1 MILINIV
8 VTVAYMFFSK
18 YTIQTQS
25 FNSNYNSNYNSNK
38 KMCLHDNL
46 NNLNNYKDSNGLK
59 LYSAKETTTTAI
71 NWLYKTTDNNNN
83 IDYPTFVLIDLVN
96 IINYSLKK
104 NENCDLYIA
113 YVPDRFEDPHFMG
126 SFLINPASRLLS
138 IKQIC
143 TNPFVKETSLTEYK
157 KKLINLSIAS
167 GVVLYTKPL
176 KYLSNPRYYLEF
188 NQY

>member
-1 MILINIV
+1 MILTNILLTVSSFFSTPNIV
-8 VTVAYMFFSK
+8 V
-18 YTIQTQS
+18 
-25 FNSNYNSNYNSNK
+25 NK
-38 KMCLHDNL
+38 IINAKMCLEDNL
-46 NNLNNYKDSNGLK
+46 NNLNNYKEYNGLK
-59 LYSAKETTTTAI
+59 LYSAKDTTTTAI
-71 NWLYKTTDNNNN
+71 KWLYKTTEVPNTE
-83 IDYPTFVLIDLVN
+83 YPTFVLIDLVN
-96 IINYSLKK
+96 IINHSLKK

-113 YVPDRFEDPHFMG
+113 YIPDRFEEPHFIG
-126 SFLINPASRLLS
+126 SFLINPANRLLS

-157 KKLINLSIAS
+157 TKLISLSIAS

>member
-1 MILINIV
+1 MILTNILFIFTYLLFSKYNIV
-8 VTVAYMFFSK
+8 V
-18 YTIQTQS
+18 
-25 FNSNYNSNYNSNK
+25 NK
-38 KMCLHDNL
+38 VHKVYKMCLEDNL

-59 LYSAKETTTTAI
+59 LYSAKDTTTTAI
-71 NWLYKTTDNNNN
+71 KWLYKTTDDTN
-83 IDYPTFVLIDLVN
+83 INTDYPTFVLIDLVN

-104 NENCDLYIA
+104 NDKCDLYIA
-113 YVPDRFEDPHFMG
+113 YVPDRFEEPHFMG

-157 KKLINLSIAS
+157 KKLINLSVAS